1 MSKGRMHPHNSNN
14 SYRLWTKVSK
24 VVTNKNLPLIIRKVL
39 RAAIFL
45 ITSGKQMSN
54 TGVALL

>member
-24 VVTNKNLPLIIRKVL
+24 VVTNKHLSLIIRKVL
-39 RAAIFL
+39 HAAIFL
-45 ITSGKQMSN
+45 ITSGKQMRN

>member
-24 VVTNKNLPLIIRKVL
+24 VVTNRNLPLIIRKVL
-39 RAAIFL
+39 CAAIFL
-45 ITSGKQMSN
+45 ITSGKQMSD

>member
-24 VVTNKNLPLIIRKVL
+24 VVTNRNLPLILRKVL

>member
-1 MSKGRMHPHNSNN
+1 MHPHNSNN

-24 VVTNKNLPLIIRKVL
+24 VVTNRNLPLIIRKVL